1 MSENQKKVWITGA
14 SSGIGKATAEK
25 FAKENWKVAISAR
38 REELLNEMA
47 KDQNIFAFPMD
58 VTDQNKIEETFN
70 KIIKE
75 FGDLDLCIFSSGT
88 YERKSEKGLSVD
100 NVKTVME
107 VNFLGVVGCVKA
119 VQEYF
124 INKKSGHISI
134 VSSPVGYRGLPKS
147 SGYTASKAS
156 LNNFTQGIYFDF
168 KKFNVRVTLI
178 SPGFIKTA
186 LTDKNEFKMPFLKD
200 TKYAADK
207 IWTYDYIESDITLTP
222 LPNRKMSIVM
232 RTTHDPNPSE
242 IDGKRFKQV
251 GFRSNFSVNSFFLP
265 IFLSFIFFNSF
276 ILSNTS
282 GINF

>member
-1 MSENQKKVWITGA
+1 MLIKPSYILSAAYLVSFKN
-14 SSGIGKATAEK
+14 GI
-25 FAKENWKVAISAR
+25 
-38 REELLNEMA
+38 LNS
-47 KDQNIFAFPMD
+47 F
-58 VTDQNKIEETFN
+58 
-70 KIIKE
+70 
-75 FGDLDLCIFSSGT
+75 
-88 YERKSEKGLSVD
+88 LS
-100 NVKTVME
+100 
-107 VNFLGVVGCVKA
+107 VKA

-207 IWTYDYIESDITLTP
+207 IYDGLINKKSFEIIFPT
-222 LPNRKMSIVM
+222 NR
-232 RTTHDPNPSE
+232 
-242 IDGKRFKQV
+242 FY
-251 GFRSNFSVNSFFLP
+251 L
-265 IFLSFIFFNSF
+265 
-276 ILSNTS
+276 
-282 GINF
+282 